1 MKIEPIPH
9 SPFRLEAVSPGA
21 WPTLRAVTLI
31 IGEGAISFTNG
42 ELLVPYSRNE
52 KLEALVAR
60 ISVACEGF
68 GLPPLAKLVNEELDR
83 ILP

>member
-9 SPFRLEAVSPGA
+9 SLFQLEAVSPGE
-21 WPTLRAVTLI
+21 WPAIHRVTLI
-31 IGEGAISFTNG
+31 VGEGTISFADG

-52 KLEALVAR
+52 EREALVAR
-60 ISVACEGF
+60 INVACEGF
-68 GLPPLAKLVNEELDR
+68 GLPPLAKLVDKPLDL